1 ASKRFGSQC
10 IVVAIDAKRTIIPP
24 NPPLIK
30 GGKGGF
36 WEVYINGGRTPT
48 GIDALSWANEVQSRG
63 AGEILLT
70 SMDMDGTK
78 DGYDLELTRAMSEAL
93 EIPIIASGG
102 AGKLEHFY
110 DVFAIGKA
118 DAALAASIFHYGEY
132 TIGEVKQFLA
142 EKKIV
147 VRM

>member
-1 ASKRFGSQC
+1 MW
-10 IVVAIDAKRTIIPP
+10 AK
-24 NPPLIK
+24 
-30 GGKGGF
+30 
-36 WEVYINGGRTPT
+36 
-48 GIDALSWANEVQSRG
+48 EVQSRG

-142 EKKIV
+142 DKKIP
-147 VRM
+147 VRI